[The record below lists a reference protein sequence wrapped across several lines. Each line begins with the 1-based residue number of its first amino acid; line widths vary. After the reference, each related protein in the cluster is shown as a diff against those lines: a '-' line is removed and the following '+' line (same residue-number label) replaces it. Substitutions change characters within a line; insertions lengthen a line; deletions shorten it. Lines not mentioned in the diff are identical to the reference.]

1 MRINLIIVGGSKN
14 MDRQAFRRTP
24 AGTGLLFDGVEVG
37 DRCYLGS
44 CFSLI
49 EPTIFLT
56 AAHCL
61 EGIPPERVCINH
73 HGGPPPNLFT
83 QVRRIEWVQG
93 ADLAVFETDAPG
105 ANWAAPF
112 KKLKYVADLGEEI
125 CALGYPHDLTSQV
138 PAKETPRFFRGTVQ
152 RPFLFER
159 SGRRYSAYELSFPC
173 PPGLSGGPLF
183 LADDISTVIGV
194 VTENF
199 ETYTVQHEVVEE
211 SRSGEVIRREAR
223 SVITYGV
230 AANIFSALS
239 AIEKLL
245 GRRLPD
251 PEPECYP

>member
-1 MRINLIIVGGSKN
+1 
-14 MDRQAFRRTP
+14 MDRQAFRRTL
-24 AGTGLLFDGVEVG
+24 GGVGLLFNGAEIP
-37 DRCYLGS
+37 DRGYLGS

-61 EGIPPERVCINH
+61 EGVPLERLWVNH

-83 QVRRIEWVQG
+83 QVRRIEWVEN

-105 ANWAAPF
+105 AKWAVPF
-112 KKLKYVADLGEEI
+112 RKLKYVADLGEEI
-125 CALGYPHDLTSQV
+125 CAFGYPQDLMSQV
-138 PAKETPRFFRGTVQ
+138 PARETPRFFRGTVQ
-152 RPFLFER
+152 RPFVLER

-183 LADDISTVIGV
+183 LAEDASTVIGV

-199 ETYTVQHEVVEE
+199 ETYTVLHEVIEE
-211 SRSGEVIRREAR
+211 KRPGEVMHYESR

-230 AANIFSALS
+230 AANIFNALH

-251 PEPECYP
+251 PEPERYP

>member
-1 MRINLIIVGGSKN
+1 
-14 MDRQAFRRTP
+14 MDRQAFRRTL
-24 AGTGLLFDGVEVG
+24 AGTGFLFDGVEAG
-37 DRCYLGS
+37 AREYLGS

-61 EGIPPERVCINH
+61 ERIPPERLWVNH

-93 ADLAVFETDAPG
+93 SDLAVFETDAPG
-105 ANWAAPF
+105 AKWAAPF
-112 KKLKYVADLGEEI
+112 QKLKYVADLGEEV
-125 CALGYPHDLTSQV
+125 CAFGYPQDLMSQV

-173 PPGLSGGPLF
+173 PPGLSGGPVF
-183 LADDISTVIGV
+183 LADDAGTVIGV

-199 ETYTVQHEVVEE
+199 ETYTVQHKVVEE
-211 SRSGEVIRREAR
+211 KRPGEVIRHEAR

-230 AANIFSALS
+230 AANIFSALD
-239 AIEKLL
+239 AIEKVL

-251 PEPECYP
+251 PEPERYP